1 MAARRD
7 LLTGTLR
14 DHAPTAH
21 LEAVP
26 QGWLNLWVRL
36 PDTTDLARLV
46 RDCEAAGVITAP
58 GNEWFPAEP
67 TGSLRLNY
75 SGPNTGPSGTGH
87 A

>member
-1 MAARRD
+1 MAEPLGAAAGHHRP
-7 LLTGTLR
+7 GT
-14 DHAPTAH
+14 A
-21 LEAVP
+21 
-26 QGWLNLWVRL
+26 
-36 PDTTDLARLV
+36 V

-75 SGPNTGPSGTGH
+75 SGPNTGPSATGH